1 MPLPKDRPLALD
13 EQICFT
19 LYRTAMS
26 INRTYKPMLDEM
38 GITYPQYLVLNV
50 LGEEDGRTIGIIAAR
65 LALDS
70 STITPLVKR
79 MEAAGLVQRRRSP
92 DNEREVQVRLTE
104 AGRALFARSQ
114 CLGEALLAALRPDP
128 AAARRP
134 EPPDPGADRRPRRP
148 SRPAG
153 VTWVGPDDGSR
164 PLDAVAAPRPAHA
177 VCGQPSGKLSASDD
191 RTRSHL

>member
-26 INRTYKPMLDEM
+26 INRTYKPILDEM

-114 CLGEALLAALRPDP
+114 CLGEALLRRSGLTLPQLDALNHQIQALAAALDDHL
-128 AAARRP
+128 ARP
-134 EPPDPGADRRPRRP
+134 E
-148 SRPAG
+148 
-153 VTWVGPDDGSR
+153 
-164 PLDAVAAPRPAHA
+164 
-177 VCGQPSGKLSASDD
+177 
-191 RTRSHL
+191 

>member
-1 MPLPKDRPLALD
+1 MPLPKDHPLALD

-79 MEAAGLVQRRRSP
+79 MEAAGLVTRQRSP

-114 CLGEALLAALRPDP
+114 CLGEALLQRSGLTLPQLDALNRQIQSLTAALDDHL
-128 AAARRP
+128 ARP
-134 EPPDPGADRRPRRP
+134 E
-148 SRPAG
+148 
-153 VTWVGPDDGSR
+153 
-164 PLDAVAAPRPAHA
+164 
-177 VCGQPSGKLSASDD
+177 
-191 RTRSHL
+191 